1 MNDNIRE
8 IESFVTT
15 ATKME
20 KQTNDDKYEQ
30 KKMHLTINFFLT

>member
-20 KQTNDDKYEQ
+20 KQMMTNMNR
-30 KKMHLTINFFLT
+30 KKCI